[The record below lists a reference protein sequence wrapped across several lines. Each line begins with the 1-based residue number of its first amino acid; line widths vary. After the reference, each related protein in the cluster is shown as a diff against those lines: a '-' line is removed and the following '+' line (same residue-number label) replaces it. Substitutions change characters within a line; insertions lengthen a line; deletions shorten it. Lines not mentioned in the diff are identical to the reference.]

1 MYNIKKLRNMK
12 NKNLIYGIVISF
24 LFVFSGCQK
33 LDVENLNNP
42 DSAIVLANPDDLAG
56 LAGGVVNGW
65 FQETQEYD
73 GLGLALWVGSDHGTC
88 SWGNAAMNDF
98 SREPREQW
106 NNDGAYSYANVS
118 RSYYLAMNSTLSLS
132 NQIINQIVNNGA
144 ELKTPAETAAVRA
157 IGRLGQALGMGYI
170 GLVYDKGFIVDETV
184 NLESDEIPPVDYMAL
199 RDAAI
204 AKLDQ
209 VIAICNANTFTLPT
223 AWIPGMTWTNVE
235 LGKLANS
242 MAARLLV
249 YTSRNATEN
258 AAIDWAKVK
267 AYAEKGI
274 NFDFA
279 PLADDVS
286 WYSLYQTYSV
296 YGGWG
301 QVDMRVINMM
311 DPVQPAYFPASGSFA
326 ALPNGGVAVSADARL
341 LSDFQKLAS
350 CPFRPERGYYHFSSY
365 RYKRLD
371 TYLTTWT
378 EPMPEM
384 RKAENDLLLAEAKL
398 MLTDKPGALA
408 ILNAGTNPR
417 ATRGNLPAIA
427 ATASVDDV
435 KKAIVYERTIEL
447 YLTGF
452 GIPFFDMRRTNM
464 LQKGTPLHFP
474 IPQQQLDVML
484 MENYTF
490 GGVANADGINTS
502 NGGWNATGKSAPNY
516 SNEITSSTGGDL
528 PRIK

>member
-1 MYNIKKLRNMK
+1 MK

-33 LDVENLNNP
+33 LDVANLNNP
-42 DSAIVLANPDDLAG
+42 DSVMLLANPNDLAG
-56 LAGGVVNGW
+56 LAGGVVNAW
-65 FQETQEYD
+65 FQKSQEYD
-73 GLGLALWVGSDHGTC
+73 GLALTLWVGSDHGTC

-98 SREPREQW
+98 SHEPRTAW
-106 NNDGAYSYANVS
+106 NNDAAYSYANVS
-118 RSYYLAMNSTLSLS
+118 RTYYLGMNGTLALS
-132 NQIINQIVNNGA
+132 NQIINQIVVNGA
-144 ELKTPAETAAVRA
+144 QLTTPAETAAVEA
-157 IGRLGQALGMGYI
+157 IGRFGQALAIGYV
-170 GLVYDKGFIVDETV
+170 GLVFDKGFVVDETIDI
-184 NLESDEIPPVDYMAL
+184 EIDEIPAVPYTEL

-209 VIAICNANTFTLPT
+209 VIAICNANTFTLPA
-223 AWIPGMTWTNVE
+223 AWIPGMTWTNVH

-249 YTSRNATEN
+249 YTSRNAAEN

-267 AYAEKGI
+267 TYAQNGI
-274 NFDFA
+274 DFDFA
-279 PLADDVS
+279 PLADDIT

-311 DPVQPAYFPASGSFA
+311 DPNMPDYFPASGSFA
-326 ALPNGGVAVSADARL
+326 DLPNNGVATSADARL
-341 LSDFQKLAS
+341 LSDFEYKSS
-350 CPFRPERGYYHFSSY
+350 CPFRPDRGYYHFSSY

-371 TYLTTWT
+371 QYLTTWT

-398 MLTDKPGALA
+398 MTTDKAGAIA
-408 ILNAGTNPR
+408 ILNAGTR
-417 ATRGNLPAIA
+417 VTRGGLAPVSAVATTAEVAYAI
-427 ATASVDDV
+427 T
-435 KKAIVYERTIEL
+435 YERTIEL

-452 GIPFFDMRRTNM
+452 GIPFFDMRRADM

-490 GGVANADGINTS
+490 GGVDNADGLNTS
-502 NGGWNATGKSAPNY
+502 NGGWNATGKSMPSSNIVAP
-516 SNEITSSTGGDL
+516 SSFGADL
-528 PRIK
+528 PLIK